1 VVGSIGVSYGLD
13 EVRRE
18 FWEAWNGL
26 SQVHT
31 QKELEA
37 QSKKMWAARKRLLKV
52 DLEFRAMIKA
62 GEEKANAE
70 AEKHSRQTQAKH
82 KAILSETE
90 AEVAA
95 AKMKARAIMRMPE
108 DIDEWVQK
116 HRLKVMMPEE
126 AETKSKSN
134 LVCPICRGPDRG
146 NTLNGKPAC
155 FECMHV
161 LVPEEELKN
170 YNREYRRRWNRSR
183 KIH

>member
-1 VVGSIGVSYGLD
+1 MVGSIGVSYGL
-13 EVRRE
+13 EEARRE

-52 DLEFRAMIKA
+52 DPEFRAMIKA
-62 GEEKANAE
+62 RKDKANAE
-70 AEKHSRQTQAKH
+70 AEEHSRQTQAKH
-82 KAILSETE
+82 KAIISE

-95 AKMKARAIMRMPE
+95 AKMKARMPE

-116 HRLKVMMPEE
+116 HRIKVMTPEE
-126 AETKSKSN
+126 AETKSKSK
-134 LVCPICRGPDRG
+134 LICPICHDPDRG

-161 LVPEEELKN
+161 TVPEEELKN

-183 KIH
+183 KKH

>member
-1 VVGSIGVSYGLD
+1 MVGSIGVSYGLD

-52 DLEFRAMIKA
+52 DPEFRAMIKA
-62 GEEKANAE
+62 REDKANAE
-70 AEKHSRQTQAKH
+70 AEEHSRQIQAKQ
-82 KAILSETE
+82 KAILSE

-161 LVPEEELKN
+161 LVPAEELKN

>member
-1 VVGSIGVSYGLD
+1 MDGLE

-52 DLEFRAMIKA
+52 DPEFRAMIKA
-62 GEEKANAE
+62 REDKANAE
-70 AEKHSRQTQAKH
+70 AEEHSRQIQAKH
-82 KAILSETE
+82 KAILSEAE

-95 AKMKARAIMRMPE
+95 AKMKARAVMRVPDE
-108 DIDEWVQK
+108 DTDEWVQN
-116 HRLKVMMPEE
+116 HRLKVMTPEE
-126 AETKSKSN
+126 AETKSKSK
-134 LVCPICRGPDRG
+134 LICPICHDPDRG
-146 NTLNGKPAC
+146 NTLNGKPTC
-155 FECMHV
+155 FECMHE
-161 LVPEEELKN
+161 LVSESEMKN

-183 KIH
+183 RKH